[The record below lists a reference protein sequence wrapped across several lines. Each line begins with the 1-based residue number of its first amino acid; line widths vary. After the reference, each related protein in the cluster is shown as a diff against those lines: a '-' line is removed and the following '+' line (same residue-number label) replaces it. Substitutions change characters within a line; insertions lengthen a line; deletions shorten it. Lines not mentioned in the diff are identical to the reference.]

1 MAEIL
6 AITFFFYQCGDYDT
20 SFATF
25 VVTIKKRWTLV
36 TIKKRWTPLPEGML
50 TPS

>member
-6 AITFFFYQCGDYDT
+6 AITFFFYQCGENDT

-25 VVTIKKRWTLV
+25 VV

-50 TPS
+50 TPG